1 MYRKL
6 ALAIVCAAAMAPL
19 ASCGGPKVCKEQN
32 PGSFNTFLK
41 DEWRTYCEE
50 YRQHVESPASYSL
63 VDLTT
68 FLANHPKRVKEL
80 EKTLYRFDKFESC
93 FESPREELEL
103 RNLQSCLQD
112 NDQSDLEITNA
123 WTSQAEPWV
132 EDLQLR
138 VQAIT
143 PRIGDA
149 EREAQRQRKKVA
161 EAFDFQ
167 SKLEGRAFES
177 LQVELLSLDKAIG
190 EVEGVDRDFKAIV
203 AQGQGHEALARAM
216 QEQVANVN
224 AIIADIAAL
233 RARHDALASEARFL
247 ELASLSAGVAC
258 PPTLKGASKELKIAQ
273 KVAGG
278 RNNEVGG
285 SGVRILTN
293 VRADA
298 SGDTDF
304 ERFEGFVCGVRGP
317 ENQFDG
323 ATQLCA
329 QYRFVIE
336 RQRPN
341 GTNSWTD
348 WTLKSFEEA
357 GPSGG
362 VDCALRKK

>member
-1 MYRKL
+1 MHRNF
-6 ALAIVCAAAMAPL
+6 ALAVLCAAAFAPL
-19 ASCGGPKVCKEQN
+19 AACGGPKVCKEQN
-32 PGSFNTFLK
+32 PGSFSTFL
-41 DEWRTYCEE
+41 DNEWRSYCSE
-50 YRQHVESPASYSL
+50 YRAHVESPANYTL

-68 FLANHPKRVKEL
+68 FLAAHPKRVKEL
-80 EKTLYRFDKFESC
+80 EKTLYRFEKFESC
-93 FESPREELEL
+93 FENPKEELEL
-103 RNLQSCLQD
+103 RELQTCLQD

-132 EDLQLR
+132 QDLQLR

-149 EREAQRQRKKVA
+149 EREAQRQRKKVG
-161 EAFDFQ
+161 EAFDMQ
-167 SKLEGRAFES
+167 SAVEGRAFES
-177 LQVELLSLDKAIG
+177 LQVELKSLDKAIA

-203 AQGQGHEALARAM
+203 AQGQGHDALARTM
-216 QEQVANVN
+216 GEQVAAVN
-224 AIIADIAAL
+224 TIIADIASL
-233 RARHDALASEARFL
+233 RARHDALSSEARFL
-247 ELASLSAGVAC
+247 ELASLSAGIAC

-285 SGVRILTN
+285 SGVRVLTN

-298 SGDTDF
+298 SGENDF

-336 RQRPN
+336 RQKQT
-341 GTNSWTD
+341 GTKD
-348 WTLKSFEEA
+348 WAEWSLKSFEEA